1 MLGLLL
7 VSLASA
13 GQIYDQTQSAA
24 SLIWAGVDYS
34 RARFFVPET
43 FDNPEEITFFN
54 PGGGLRDAVRRYGKP
69 ADAWNDLVKEWN
81 IMAQNDLMNRYEEV
95 MERDFTADLPTEA
108 GQTSGKKEP
117 YFESQY
123 EAKNYPMDMT
133 SQTISDMVKK
143 YRLKT
148 KDGLGLV
155 FIYERASMLD
165 KQGCVWPT
173 WFDAKTKTV
182 TKTERMCIKPG
193 GLGFRNYWLRPVADI
208 ADEMVKA
215 LKKKEL

>member
-7 VSLASA
+7 VSFASA

-24 SLIWAGVDYS
+24 ALIWAGVDYS

-54 PGGGLRDAVRRYGKP
+54 PGGGLRDAVRRYEKP
-69 ADAWNDLVKEWN
+69 QDTWNDLVKEWN
-81 IMAQNDLMNRYEEV
+81 MMAQHDLMEEFEKV
-95 MERDFTADLPTEA
+95 VERDFTSDLPTEA
-108 GQTSGKKEP
+108 GQTQGKKEP

-133 SQTISDMVKK
+133 SQTVADMVKK

-155 FIYERASMLD
+155 FIYERGSTLD
-165 KQGCVWPT
+165 KQGCLWPT
-173 WFDAKTKTV
+173 WFDGKTKAV
-182 TKTERMCIKPG
+182 IKTERICEKPS
-193 GLGFRNYWLRPVADI
+193 GLGFRNLWLGPVLSVGEDMI
-208 ADEMVKA
+208 KA